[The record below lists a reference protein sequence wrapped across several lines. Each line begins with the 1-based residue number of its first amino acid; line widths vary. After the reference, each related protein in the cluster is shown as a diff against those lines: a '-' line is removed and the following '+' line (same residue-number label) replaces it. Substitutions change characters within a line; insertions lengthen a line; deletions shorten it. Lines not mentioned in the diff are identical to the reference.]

1 MTTSATV
8 PLTVAPEAA
17 TRIAALGLQA
27 AVERM
32 IDRARRSL
40 PELERIEVLLYD
52 RYEAGDEPGIAI
64 ETYSRRPFDPSERP
78 DQDLIRWTVTEFPPE
93 VLQHVLIDYHPGAP
107 HAG

>member
-17 TRIAALGLQA
+17 ARIAALGLQA
-27 AVERM
+27 AVDRM
-32 IDRARRSL
+32 IDRARHSL
-40 PELERIEVLLYD
+40 PELDRIEVLLYD

-64 ETYSRRPFDPSERP
+64 EAYGRCPFDPADRP
-78 DQDLIRWTVTEFPPE
+78 DRDLVRWMVAEFPPE
-93 VLQHVLIDYHPGAP
+93 ALQHVLIDYHPGAP